1 MLRLAQELSQG
12 LAHEV
17 PTRPHYLLCM
27 TWAGWA
33 WATPPPLKVYS
44 ECPEGRRSDCLLLP
58 AHHKG
63 WGLPGRSCAF
73 WGGTWFSSAGTGMV
87 GAGCPERGDRVGYG
101 GTLPGAIFWSSQ
113 HQGVKT
119 RSSIYLK
126 ITCDFLWAYITKI
139 LQVQFYY
146 KFRPNLS
153 VLGYPLSK
161 GNVMLC

>member
-1 MLRLAQELSQG
+1 MAQELSQG

-58 AHHKG
+58 EHLKG

-73 WGGTWFSSAGTGMV
+73 WGGTWFSWAGTGMV
-87 GAGCPERGDRVGYG
+87 GAGCPERGTGWVMVARCQARYF
-101 GTLPGAIFWSSQ
+101 GA
-113 HQGVKT
+113 VKT
-119 RSSIYLK
+119 RSSIYYLK
-126 ITCDFLWAYITKI
+126 IIKKFLWAYITEI

-146 KFRPNLS
+146 KFRPNRQDPS
-153 VLGYPLSK
+153 ASSPG
-161 GNVMLC
+161 

>member
-1 MLRLAQELSQG
+1 MGGAVRAFGVRYTARHHHLGDRMG
-12 LAHEV
+12 
-17 PTRPHYLLCM
+17 
-27 TWAGWA
+27 AGWVRA
-33 WATPPPLKVYS
+33 IPPPLKVYS

-73 WGGTWFSSAGTGMV
+73 WGGTWLNWMETGYGLGGV
-87 GAGCPERGDRVGYG
+87 PREGDLVGYG

-113 HQGVKT
+113 DQGVKT

-146 KFRPNLS
+146 KFRPNPQHDSRSEVEIYLS
-153 VLGYPLSK
+153 HHV
-161 GNVMLC
+161 